1 MNTEDIRVLAEI
13 VQRAG
18 LTRLKIK
25 EGELTILI
33 ERQSGQTIV
42 QTPFLPET
50 HDALLDDQV
59 VDFNRL
65 KEVRAPMVGVF
76 YPAPSP
82 GTPAFIQR
90 GDQVKKGDVLC
101 IIEAMKMMNEITAD
115 EDGVLVDICAG
126 EGELVEFNQILFKY
140 M

>member
-1 MNTEDIRVLAEI
+1 MPPAYVPSPAE
-13 VQRAG
+13 
-18 LTRLKIK
+18 
-25 EGELTILI
+25 
-33 ERQSGQTIV
+33 
-42 QTPFLPET
+42 
-50 HDALLDDQV
+50 ALMDDQV

-65 KEVRAPMVGVF
+65 KEIKAPMVGVF

-82 GTPAFIQR
+82 GAPAFVKK